1 MPLDNWRYI
10 ASARYLK
17 HHDCLNYLLEKGS
30 PEPTDEE
37 YDLFVEEDNNYA
49 SQQRLRGWRDF
60 RDSDSDEERE
70 RGLRERLER
79 KRSQKKGDT
88 KNT

>member
-17 HHDCLNYLLEKGS
+17 HSDCLNYLLEKGS

-37 YDLFVEEDNNYA
+37 YDLFVEEEK
-49 SQQRLRGWRDF
+49 LRFTTWMARMAGF
-60 RDSDSDEERE
+60 P
-70 RGLRERLER
+70 GF
-79 KRSQKKGDT
+79 
-88 KNT
+88 